1 MVRPLSSKSS
11 KLLTSRGTNWGADAT
26 SAWGNGNDMRGDEMG
41 VDNGSDKIEETGEG
55 MGRRRTKEGC

>member
-26 SAWGNGNDMRGDEMG
+26 SAWGNGSER
-41 VDNGSDKIEETGEG
+41 IEVIEVEWGEIKEGEG
-55 MGRRRTKEGC
+55 R

>member
-26 SAWGNGNDMRGDEMG
+26 SAWGDGNDMRGEEMG
-41 VDNGSDKIEETGEG
+41 VG
-55 MGRRRTKEGC
+55 